1 MGHINEFS
9 FTPAELEL
17 DDESLMANG
26 GCRHG
31 MMCFF
36 LAGSRGGLT
45 DPP

>member
-17 DDESLMANG
+17 AGESLMADG
-26 GCRHG
+26 GCRRG

-45 DPP
+45 DPL